1 MSLSAR
7 FDTKDLFRYVI
18 PGIVGF
24 VVFLPNFE
32 DFLPMWGTYSPN
44 ERIAFSAFLILA
56 LGLVVEII
64 VDLWAR
70 KIADFCEKR
79 STFQKILG
87 LCNNDRTYSPH
98 KLIVYLKMEDRNLI
112 WHNTAISHMLAGTAL
127 ILFISVVVNI
137 IKIVLFIVKEGLSF
151 FIVEEGW
158 SFLTLIENF
167 FYFHLILVVFG
178 LFLTVITLK
187 LAVEYDKI
195 RQKYYID
202 LIEKY
207 DRKLSKDTDY
217 SKSNSLFETPD

>member
-1 MSLSAR
+1 
-7 FDTKDLFRYVI
+7 
-18 PGIVGF
+18 
-24 VVFLPNFE
+24 
-32 DFLPMWGTYSPN
+32 
-44 ERIAFSAFLILA
+44 
-56 LGLVVEII
+56 
-64 VDLWAR
+64 
-70 KIADFCEKR
+70 
-79 STFQKILG
+79 
-87 LCNNDRTYSPH
+87 
-98 KLIVYLKMEDRNLI
+98 
-112 WHNTAISHMLAGTAL
+112 MLAGTAL

-202 LIEKY
+202 PVSYTHLT
-207 DRKLSKDTDY
+207 LPT
-217 SKSNSLFETPD
+217 TPYV